1 MSDEVIQYSQLF
13 TGFSSIIVGPIW
25 GRINGK
31 HPFSKI
37 SKIIC
42 GCCIIQSLIFSIFIK
57 SNAIYVICI
66 LFGSIIATGFIYAL
80 NVHILKVY
88 GIKYSL
94 EIGGIIAFFK
104 NFLSFGLFFVIFCD
118 FKILSYWRRIAI
130 YL

>member
-66 LFGSIIATGFIYAL
+66 LFGSIIATGFISAL
-80 NVHILKVY
+80 NVHILKYMELNIVW
-88 GIKYSL
+88 KL
-94 EIGGIIAFFK
+94 VELLH
-104 NFLSFGLFFVIFCD
+104 FLKIF
-118 FKILSYWRRIAI
+118 
-130 YL
+130 

>member
-42 GCCIIQSLIFSIFIK
+42 GCCIVQSLLFSIFIK

-66 LFGSIIATGFIYAL
+66 LFGSIIATGFISAL